1 MRLLLNC
8 YMDIERYVKFVEI
21 SGEKEYSSFVCL
33 FVYAGMQNLRNRDMK
48 RKMISFMLTGALL
61 AAVCGCST
69 SNSSREPE
77 ITDHN
82 RNTENT
88 GNTEIETVQE
98 ESLAETQEPEEEQE
112 PEQAESPGKEEEPFS
127 FADFKDLE
135 FSFCSGVG
143 GWATT
148 MYINEDGSFSGVFY
162 DGDLGITGEGYP
174 NGTMYLCDFSGQFTE
189 PVKVNDY
196 TYSMQISE
204 LNYEEKAGKEEIRD
218 GVMYCY
224 STAYGLDDAE
234 DILIYLPGAPLAYL
248 PEEFRSWVGYYDL
261 SYTEDT
267 ELPFYALNNETQ
279 QFGFTSY
286 NIIENLRAGIAFIEE
301 WTAELENSI
310 ENDALTQAEYNEK
323 SQELYEMWD
332 GALNSVWG
340 VLKQTQDAEAMS
352 DLTVEEREWIA
363 LKEQIVSDAGAE
375 YEGGTI
381 QPMIM
386 NLKAAE
392 MTKARVY
399 ELMERL

>member
-1 MRLLLNC
+1 M
-8 YMDIERYVKFVEI
+8 KFVEI

-33 FVYAGMQNLRNRDMK
+33 LVYAGMQYLRNRDMK
-48 RKMISFMLTGALL
+48 KSMIALIL
-61 AAVCGCST
+61 GGTLLMVVCSC
-69 SNSSREPE
+69 SSRETE
-77 ITDHN
+77 TTDHN
-82 RNTENT
+82 RNT
-88 GNTEIETVQE
+88 GNVEIETAQDE
-98 ESLAETQEPEEEQE
+98 PLIETQEQE
-112 PEQAESPGKEEEPFS
+112 SEQAENPENEEELFE
-127 FADFKDLE
+127 FANFAELE
-135 FSFCSGVG
+135 FNFYSGVG

-148 MYINEDGSFSGVFY
+148 MYVNEDGSFYGEYY
-162 DGDLGITGEGYP
+162 DSERGIAGEGYP
-174 NGTMYLCDFSGQFTE
+174 NGTMYQCDFSGQFTE

-196 TYSMQISE
+196 TYSVQISE
-204 LNYEEKAGKEEIRD
+204 LNYEEEAGKEEIRD

-234 DILIYLPGAPLAYL
+234 DILIYLPGAPLAEL
-248 PEEFRSWVGYYDL
+248 PEEFRSWIGYYDL
-261 SYTEDT
+261 SNTEDT
-267 ELPFYALNNETQ
+267 ELPFYALNNETR
-279 QFGFTSY
+279 QFGFSSC
-286 NIIENLRAGIAFIEE
+286 NIVDNLRESIAFTEE
-301 WTAELENSI
+301 WTAELESSI

-332 GALNSVWG
+332 WALNSVWG

-363 LKEQIVSDAGAE
+363 LKEQAVADAGAE

-399 ELMERL
+399 ELLELLGTTEQTPES